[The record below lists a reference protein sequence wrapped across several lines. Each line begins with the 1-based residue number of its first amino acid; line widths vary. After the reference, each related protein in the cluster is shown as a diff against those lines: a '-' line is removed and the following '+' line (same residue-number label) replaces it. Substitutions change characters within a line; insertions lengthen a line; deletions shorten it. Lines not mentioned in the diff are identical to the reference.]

1 MSLPGLRRQEREI
14 DEDED
19 DVDRSKERTGVCVYP
34 NIDSIYVRCDTIIRN
49 TATTLTNRYF
59 VLEYI
64 PLSVQL
70 GVVLCWAL
78 PHFRIMAMKLKPNVT
93 SI

>member
-1 MSLPGLRRQEREI
+1 MRFVPSWAPSTGEREI

-49 TATTLTNRYF
+49 TATTLKNRY
-59 VLEYI
+59 
-64 PLSVQL
+64 
-70 GVVLCWAL
+70 
-78 PHFRIMAMKLKPNVT
+78 
-93 SI
+93 